1 MSDLVTINGQQVV
14 TSSRN
19 VAEHFEKR
27 HDHVLRD
34 IESLIQG
41 VLKNGETPN
50 NEGVPKIGETP
61 KKVDVHKMFCLSSYK
76 NEQNGQTYPE
86 YLMNRDG
93 FSLLV
98 MGFTGVK
105 ALAWK
110 LKYIAA
116 FNAMEKSIQTPQLA
130 PNPHYRTRMIGTAVR
145 DIGKT
150 AESIER
156 VFAVKHGMALASA
169 MEMVGESYGID
180 TAPLKRLIPAEENP
194 GYLNATMLAGKLGLL
209 SKTGN
214 PKASD
219 ANAKLAELG
228 LQKKEGKEWRLTDKG
243 REYGEEKPFTR
254 NGHSGYNIGW
264 NEKVLVLFEQ
274 PVKV

>member
-1 MSDLVTINGQQVV
+1 MNELVTINGKQVV

-19 VAEHFEKR
+19 VAEHFEKE
-27 HDHVLRD
+27 HKHVLDSIRA
-34 IESLIQG
+34 ILAAENSAA
-41 VLKNGETPN
+41 KFYHETTYEN
-50 NEGVPKIGETP
+50 RGK
-61 KKVDVHKMFCLSSYK
+61 
-76 NEQNGQTYPE
+76 QYPE

-93 FSLLV
+93 FALLV
-98 MGFTGVK
+98 MGFTGK
-105 ALAWK
+105 AALEWK
-110 LKYIAA
+110 MKYIDA
-116 FNAMEKSIQTPQLA
+116 FNAMEKSIKTPQLA

>member
-1 MSDLVTINGQQVV
+1 MNATIEDYNGHCYTVVPCYVSD
-14 TSSRN
+14 SSR
-19 VAEHFEKR
+19 
-27 HDHVLRD
+27 
-34 IESLIQG
+34 I
-41 VLKNGETPN
+41 
-50 NEGVPKIGETP
+50 
-61 KKVDVHKMFCLSSYK
+61 
-76 NEQNGQTYPE
+76 
-86 YLMNRDG
+86 
-93 FSLLV
+93 
-98 MGFTGVK
+98 
-105 ALAWK
+105 
-110 LKYIAA
+110 
-116 FNAMEKSIQTPQLA
+116 
-130 PNPHYRTRMIGTAVR
+130 HYCGAYAK
-145 DIGKT
+145 DFKT
-150 AESIER
+150 WR